1 MPTTMTIR
9 QRKTI
14 RQGRTLLLIACAA
27 FGSATGANFCH
38 PSLADEIKKLE
49 MSYEKKDTAVRRPQ
63 ADWQETM
70 LLSRQKIRKLRVN
83 RKQRDEM
90 QKQIWRQIEKDF
102 PVQWDWVSQDYGM
115 DFHKWFSVS
124 PLRDALRRSPKDNN
138 DATFEFEKKIIG
150 NVLTELGA
158 EGGQLAADFELLCR
172 SSAGSPRDKA
182 SPNDRR
188 WLDLYV
194 KACEKRRSIR
204 LRPLLEKCNKI
215 VFTKHY
221 NMGGSHYAY
230 TEGQSDAQ
238 HERTFV
244 PGSALCLKIDRRT
257 GRHDEQGGAILIYGG
272 IA

>member
-1 MPTTMTIR
+1 LPTTMTIR

-14 RQGRTLLLIACAA
+14 PHQKSLDTATCLFWCGTLLLIACAA
-27 FGSATGANFCH
+27 FANFCH
-38 PSLADEIKKLE
+38 PSLADEIKKLD
-49 MSYEKKDTAVRRPQ
+49 MSYEKKDT
-63 ADWQETM
+63 WQETM
-70 LLSRQKIRKLRVN
+70 LVSRQKIRKLRVN

-115 DFHKWFSVS
+115 DFHKRFSVS
-124 PLRDALRRSPKDNN
+124 PLRDALQRSPKDNN
-138 DATFEFEKKIIG
+138 YATFEFEKKIIG

-158 EGGQLAADFELLCR
+158 KGEQLAADFELLCR
-172 SSAGSPRDKA
+172 SSAGSPKDKA

-244 PGSALCLKIDRRT
+244 PGSALCLLEMHGNMARYVPCSIVPM
-257 GRHDEQGGAILIYGG
+257 A
-272 IA
+272 